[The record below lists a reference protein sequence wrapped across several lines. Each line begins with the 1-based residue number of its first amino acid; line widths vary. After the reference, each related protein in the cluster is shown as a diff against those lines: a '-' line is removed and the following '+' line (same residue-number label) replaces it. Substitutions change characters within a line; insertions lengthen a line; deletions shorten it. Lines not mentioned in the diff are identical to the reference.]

1 MITIS
6 TYENYDV
13 KVEIEFIYRRYLFI
27 DVKGNIS
34 ILWNER
40 TSPSNLKYIQINFSQ
55 RFSLI

>member
-34 ILWNER
+34 ILWNEPLLP
-40 TSPSNLKYIQINFSQ
+40 T
-55 RFSLI
+55 